1 MMSGGVTCPVNR
13 EKLVNCLDVIQAY
26 AKWYQTIVLG
36 CAFDRWLSLITVD
49 DFHARLDESESH
61 RNSAVGLFTRFGRS
75 IGLQNILERERPIC

>member
-36 CAFDRWLSLITVD
+36 CAFDRWLSLRTVD
-49 DFHARLDESESH
+49 DFHAWLDESESTEIAQ
-61 RNSAVGLFTRFGRS
+61 SVYLPGLVGQLGYR
-75 IGLQNILERERPIC
+75 ILERERPIC